1 LRYLSGIYSLPPD
14 LQVIT
19 TSHFSKAAINE
30 AGEEGKIPIAL
41 IDGYR
46 LSKVDFE
53 EKFAINL

>member
-1 LRYLSGIYSLPPD
+1 LRYLSGIYSLTPD

-46 LSKVDFE
+46 LSKVVFE